1 MLKRRRHRPGHY
13 QPKPEICPNFTGPKP
28 LTVFQGEDGK
38 WGVKD
43 GEGNIIFNPIYSLTP
58 QTDEEKVSNT
68 YRLGNQFEV
77 FIITPEDWDILAF
90 YSPD

>member
-1 MLKRRRHRPGHY
+1 M
-13 QPKPEICPNFTGPKP
+13 
-28 LTVFQGEDGK
+28 
-38 WGVKD
+38 KD